1 MQPELRP
8 GCCPLVN
15 GRRYPKYL
23 HLSHWTSK
31 QQGNEMILQRA
42 EEVGP
47 EALSAF
53 QQLCWEEHRSLS
65 LQGSC
70 SGQLPYFSSTVPW
83 EINTVWVMLS
93 QVETNTQRRYLP

>member
-1 MQPELRP
+1 
-8 GCCPLVN
+8 
-15 GRRYPKYL
+15 
-23 HLSHWTSK
+23 
-31 QQGNEMILQRA
+31 MILQRA

-53 QQLCWEEHRSLS
+53 QQLCWEEHRSLY

-70 SGQLPYFSSTVPW
+70 SGQLPYFSSTVPC

-93 QVETNTQRRYLP
+93 QVETNTQRSYLP